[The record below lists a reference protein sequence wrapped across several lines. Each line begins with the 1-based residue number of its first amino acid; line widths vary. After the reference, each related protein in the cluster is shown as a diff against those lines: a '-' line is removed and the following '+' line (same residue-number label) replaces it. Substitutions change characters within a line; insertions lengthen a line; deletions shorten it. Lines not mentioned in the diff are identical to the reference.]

1 MTCVSGLVNK
11 YDPATA
17 ILSNLCMCEI
27 LFLKSCLFPNC
38 DSLLKF
44 VCKNFQLI
52 RKTESE
58 AEINERLTMK

>member
-44 VCKNFQLI
+44 VYKNFQPI

-58 AEINERLTMK
+58 VEINV

>member
-1 MTCVSGLVNK
+1 
-11 YDPATA
+11 
-17 ILSNLCMCEI
+17 MCEI
-27 LFLKSCLFPNC
+27 LFLKSCLFSNC

-58 AEINERLTMK
+58 AEINYVRCKDASMNNDNDSLSNDRLGKC

>member
-44 VCKNFQLI
+44 VYKIYNRSEVRV

-58 AEINERLTMK
+58 AEINV